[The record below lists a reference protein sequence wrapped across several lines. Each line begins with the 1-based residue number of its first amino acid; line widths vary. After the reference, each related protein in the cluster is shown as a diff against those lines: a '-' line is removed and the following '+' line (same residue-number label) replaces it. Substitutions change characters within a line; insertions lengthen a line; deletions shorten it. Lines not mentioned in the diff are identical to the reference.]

1 MKSTPRSRKLT
12 SVMLVTGLGILV
24 SGCAHNSGFKTF
36 SGPQGN
42 GVGACSAFEAPQY
55 QIKGQTSY
63 DQKWADKTT
72 EAGVAGCDWKR
83 PAKRPASLNP
93 KPVKADADPYACFG
107 AERYKAMSEGRTCA
121 DDPKPATFK
130 KRWYDRF
137 LHHRPAK

>member
-1 MKSTPRSRKLT
+1 MTASLLG
-12 SVMLVTGLGILV
+12 VIGILA
-24 SGCAHNSGFKTF
+24 SGCATSHNFATLS
-36 SGPQGN
+36 N
-42 GVGACSAFEAPQY
+42 GACSAFPAPKY

-93 KPVKADADPYACFG
+93 KPVAAKLEPDPAP
-107 AERYKAMSEGRTCA
+107 T
-121 DDPKPATFK
+121 TFK

-137 LHHRPAK
+137 LKHRAAQ

>member
-1 MKSTPRSRKLT
+1 
-12 SVMLVTGLGILV
+12 MLVVGLGTLA
-24 SGCAHNSGFKTF
+24 SGCAHKSSFQTF
-36 SGPQGN
+36 SGAQGH

-55 QIKGQTSY
+55 QIKGQTGY

-93 KPVKADADPYACFG
+93 KPVLVK
-107 AERYKAMSEGRTCA
+107 
-121 DDPKPATFK
+121 DDPAPTTFK

-137 LHHRPAK
+137 LKHKTAK